1 MSSVNEEVRF
11 AAADR
16 VATITINRPDDEN
29 RMTPAVLER
38 IAAIADQL
46 ANDAETQAVII
57 TGTGDTFF
65 SAGMLHP
72 KVRAKL
78 TKDQILGIV
87 RLGNAVFDR
96 IEALPQIT
104 IAALNGTTR
113 AGAAELSLA
122 CDMRL
127 AATHATFALP
137 EAKWGGFPGAG
148 APVRLPGIVGRARA
162 LEIICTGRELG
173 TEEMERVGLTLETH
187 ATDQLLPAAH
197 ELAARIAACGPLA
210 IRGAKR
216 IVNLRA
222 VSGFK
227 AARELSDALRHA
239 LEWTRDIDEG
249 AAANLEGRAPRFTGR

>member
-1 MSSVNEEVRF
+1 MTATTDEVRF

-16 VATITINRPDDEN
+16 VATITLNRPDDEN

-38 IAAIADQL
+38 LGAIADDL
-46 ANDAETQAVII
+46 ANDTETQAVII
-57 TGTGDTFF
+57 TGAGDAFF

-72 KVRAKL
+72 KVRARL

-122 CDMRL
+122 CDMRI
-127 AATHATFALP
+127 AASHATFALP

-162 LEIICTGRELG
+162 LELICTGREL
-173 TEEMERVGLTLETH
+173 TAEEMERFGLTLETH
-187 ATDQLLPAAH
+187 PADRLLPASR
-197 ELAARIAACGPLA
+197 ELAGRIAACGPLA

-216 IVNLRA
+216 IVDLRTA
-222 VSGFK
+222 SGFK

-239 LEWTRDIDEG
+239 LEWTHDLEEG

>member
-1 MSSVNEEVRF
+1 MTAATEEVRF

-16 VATITINRPDDEN
+16 VATITIDRPDDEN

-38 IAAIADQL
+38 IAAIADRL
-46 ANDAETQAVII
+46 AHDAETQAVII
-57 TGTGDTFF
+57 SGAGDAFF

-78 TKDQILGIV
+78 TKDQILGTV
-87 RLGNAVFDR
+87 RLANAVFDR

-113 AGAAELSLA
+113 AGAAELALA
-122 CDMRL
+122 CDMRI
-127 AATHATFALP
+127 AATHAEFSLP

-148 APVRLPGIVGRARA
+148 GPVRLPGIVGRARA
-162 LEIICTGRELG
+162 LEILCTGRELAAA
-173 TEEMERVGLTLETH
+173 EMERIGLTLETH
-187 ATDQLLPAAH
+187 AADRLMPAAV
-197 ELAARIAACGPLA
+197 ELAGRIAACGPLA

-216 IVNLRA
+216 IVNLRSA
-222 VSGFK
+222 SGFE

-239 LEWTRDIDEG
+239 LEWTHDIDEG

>member
-1 MSSVNEEVRF
+1 MTAATDEVGF
-11 AAADR
+11 VIADR
-16 VATITINRPDDEN
+16 VATITLDRPDDEN

-38 IAAIADQL
+38 LGAIADGL

-57 TGTGDTFF
+57 TGAGDTFF

-72 KVRAKL
+72 KVRARL

-104 IAALNGTTR
+104 IAALNGITR

-122 CDMRL
+122 CDMRI
-127 AATHATFALP
+127 AAAHATFALP

-148 APVRLPGIVGRARA
+148 APVRLPGVVGRARA
-162 LEIICTGRELG
+162 LELICTGREL
-173 TEEMERVGLTLETH
+173 TAEEMERFGLTLETH
-187 ATDQLLPAAH
+187 PADRLMPAARS
-197 ELAARIAACGPLA
+197 LAERIAACGPLA

-216 IVNLRA
+216 IVGVRSE
-222 VSGFK
+222 SGFK

-239 LEWTRDIDEG
+239 LEWTHDIDEG

>member
-1 MSSVNEEVRF
+1 MTATTDEVRF

-16 VATITINRPDDEN
+16 VATITLNRPDDEN

-38 IAAIADQL
+38 LGAIADDL
-46 ANDAETQAVII
+46 ANDTETQAVII
-57 TGTGDTFF
+57 TGAGDTFF

-72 KVRAKL
+72 KVRARL

-122 CDMRL
+122 CDMRI
-127 AATHATFALP
+127 AASHATFALP

-162 LEIICTGRELG
+162 LELICTGREL
-173 TEEMERVGLTLETH
+173 TAEEMERFGLTLETH
-187 ATDQLLPAAH
+187 PADRLLPASR
-197 ELAARIAACGPLA
+197 ELAGRIAACGPLA

-216 IVNLRA
+216 IVDLRTA
-222 VSGFK
+222 YGFK

-239 LEWTRDIDEG
+239 LEWTHDLEEG

>member
-1 MSSVNEEVRF
+1 
-11 AAADR
+11 
-16 VATITINRPDDEN
+16 
-29 RMTPAVLER
+29 MTPAVLER
-38 IAAIADQL
+38 LAAIADGL
-46 ANDAETQAVII
+46 ADDSETQAVII
-57 TGTGDTFF
+57 TGAGDTFF

-104 IAALNGTTR
+104 IAALNGAAR

-122 CDMRL
+122 CDMRI
-127 AATHATFALP
+127 AAPHATFSLP

-148 APVRLPGIVGRARA
+148 APVRLPGVVGRARA
-162 LEIICTGRELG
+162 LA
-173 TEEMERVGLTLETH
+173 EEMERVGLTLETH
-187 ATDQLLPAAH
+187 AADRLLPAVR
-197 ELAARIAACGPLA
+197 ELAGRIAACGPLA

-216 IVNLRA
+216 IVNMRSA
-222 VSGFK
+222 SGFK

-239 LEWTRDIDEG
+239 LEWTHDIDEA